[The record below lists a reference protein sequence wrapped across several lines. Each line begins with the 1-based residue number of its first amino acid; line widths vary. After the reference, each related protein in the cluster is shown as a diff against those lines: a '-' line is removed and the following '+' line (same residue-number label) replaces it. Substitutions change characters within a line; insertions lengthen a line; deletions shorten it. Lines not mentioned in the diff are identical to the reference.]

1 MLFVFVIT
9 DMYIRVCKIPV
20 LVNTFIQIVL
30 YYCVVEEAVTINL
43 TDAELIWNSSSLAYS
58 LKLSWTVPEIY
69 NLSHLIQFFKIY
81 DPKNYAIRNHY
92 IPAVRTIG
100 PHKVDM
106 L

>member
-9 DMYIRVCKIPV
+9 DMYIRMCKIPV
-20 LVNTFIQIVL
+20 LVNIFIQIVL
-30 YYCVVEEAVTINL
+30 YYCVVEEAITINL
-43 TDAELIWNSSSLAYS
+43 TETELIWSSSSLAYS

-69 NLSHLIQFFKIY
+69 NLSHLIERFKIF
-81 DPKNYAIRNHY
+81 DLNNFASRNQD

-100 PHKVDM
+100 LHKVDM